1 MFFDVDY
8 VFFIPHKGFNETETS
23 MSKTTSKEILEQIGA
38 LIDRLESIEASRM
51 GYTLEDELIGLRD
64 AIDSYEAGYD
74 SRAENYEPETR
85 ADRSAEQAYK
95 ESREMVL

>member
-1 MFFDVDY
+1 MQNALDLMFALCNTNL
-8 VFFIPHKGFNETETS
+8 NETETS